1 MRVAILSNYE
11 KILGFIDND
20 SADGVGYF
28 DDSLHIYL
36 KGTASTFTFSVYQ
49 ESEEARYLTVGNH
62 IAFTWDGRDYYMT
75 IQETEQDEDSIKV
88 IAYSGTLEL
97 INEEV
102 SAYKGTAQTF
112 EKYFNDFNV
121 ENTLKLGINEV
132 SDKKITYEWEGT
144 ATLLARLFSLANAFD
159 AELEFV
165 PVLDDYQ
172 LKYIQVNVYREHDDT
187 YQGLGRKHDK
197 IIRYGKEID
206 SIKKISDITD
216 MYTAIYPIGKNGLTL
231 EKLNGRQILDEDGKV
246 LYFVD
251 GGIIRAKQSQEMFP
265 SSVTGFSKYIVKNWS
280 YETDNIEVLYGQAL
294 AMLKKNCTPKIEY
307 SMDGYVDAFVG
318 DTFRIEDTEFHPPLY
333 LEARVTELEICT
345 SYLPNS
351 KITFDNYTEL
361 SSEISQTLLD
371 KVKKALSESIVSVTT
386 EYYAST
392 SATDLEGG
400 MWSES
405 RPPWNNTNYIW
416 SRTKT
421 ITKSGKVTYSNPSC
435 IQGNSGANGK
445 DGVSPTVAI
454 SKSDGSTTITITDKN
469 GTHSQVVKDGIN
481 GTPGATGADGKTS
494 YFHVKYSND
503 GGKTFTPNNGEE
515 VGEYIG
521 TYSDF
526 KIEDST
532 SVSDYTWAKI
542 KGEQGDRGPK
552 GADGNANVFF
562 QSSAPSTSGRSK
574 NDIWYDTSDG
584 NKMYYWDGSKW
595 VPEQFGSNAIQDA
608 SIVNAKIKD
617 GAITNAKIAD
627 LSADKIKTGTLN
639 ASEIAIETAHKKL
652 APAIRIDSEG
662 KIKFYRYDTLV
673 GTIEGVDNDITP
685 NEVSYYEGQGIYT
698 NGRLFENGKKVP
710 VLCGVLKRKVVT
722 TVDTTTISLRF
733 NNSEMEEFGFGEI
746 LLQKDSDGYGYAKV
760 QYSGYYK
767 ITIKGLWVNS
777 QNTSVYRML
786 GVSINDNKTPG
797 LDICGCD
804 NKAYW
809 GYQEVI
815 AFIKLKNS
823 DTIKLLAYATATS
836 TLNEAQ
842 MYIERIA

>member
-20 SADGVGYF
+20 STDGVGCF

-49 ESEEARYLTVGNH
+49 KSEEARYLTVGNH

-97 INEEV
+97 VNEEV

-187 YQGLGRKHDK
+187 YQGLGRKRDE

-206 SIKKISDITD
+206 SIKKTSDITD
-216 MYTAIYPIGKNGLTL
+216 MYTAIYPIGKDGLTL
-231 EKLNGRQILDEDGKV
+231 EKLDGRQVLDADGKV

-280 YETDNIEVLYGQAL
+280 YETSNVEELYGQAL
-294 AMLKKNCTPKIEY
+294 AMLKKHCTPKVEY

-371 KVKKALSESIVSVTT
+371 KVEKALSESIVSVTT

-392 SATDLEGG
+392 SATELEGG
-400 MWSES
+400 TWNES

-416 SRTKT
+416 SRTKS

-435 IQGNSGANGK
+435 IQGNSGSSG
-445 DGVSPTVAI
+445 DDAI
-454 SKSDGSTTITITDKN
+454 LLYIDSSN
-469 GTHSQVVKDGIN
+469 GTTFKNSSV
-481 GTPGATGADGKTS
+481 ATIFTVSLYVGGNVIENSTALKKTFGDQAHLRWLIKRYGETEFS
-494 YFHVKYSND
+494 EIPSND
-503 GGKTFTPNNGEE
+503 SRLNDEGFIFT
-515 VGEYIG
+515 
-521 TYSDF
+521 
-526 KIEDST
+526 
-532 SVSDYTWAKI
+532 
-542 KGEQGDRGPK
+542 
-552 GADGNANVFF
+552 
-562 QSSAPSTSGRSK
+562 
-574 NDIWYDTSDG
+574 
-584 NKMYYWDGSKW
+584 
-595 VPEQFGSNAIQDA
+595 
-608 SIVNAKIKD
+608 
-617 GAITNAKIAD
+617 
-627 LSADKIKTGTLN
+627 LSAKDIRFKAVFNCELN
-639 ASEIAIETAHKKL
+639 I
-652 APAIRIDSEG
+652 
-662 KIKFYRYDTLV
+662 
-673 GTIEGVDNDITP
+673 
-685 NEVSYYEGQGIYT
+685 
-698 NGRLFENGKKVP
+698 
-710 VLCGVLKRKVVT
+710 
-722 TVDTTTISLRF
+722 
-733 NNSEMEEFGFGEI
+733 
-746 LLQKDSDGYGYAKV
+746 
-760 QYSGYYK
+760 
-767 ITIKGLWVNS
+767 
-777 QNTSVYRML
+777 
-786 GVSINDNKTPG
+786 
-797 LDICGCD
+797 
-804 NKAYW
+804 
-809 GYQEVI
+809 
-815 AFIKLKNS
+815 
-823 DTIKLLAYATATS
+823 
-836 TLNEAQ
+836 
-842 MYIERIA
+842 